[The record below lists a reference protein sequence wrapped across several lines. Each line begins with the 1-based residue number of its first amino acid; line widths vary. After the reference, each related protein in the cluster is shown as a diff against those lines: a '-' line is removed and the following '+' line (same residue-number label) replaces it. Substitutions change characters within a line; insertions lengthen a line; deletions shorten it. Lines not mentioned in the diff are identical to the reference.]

1 MSSNREGRKIPLPII
16 GGNNKNVKAWYILMK
31 NWLKMEKVTDD
42 EEKFQFILAGTVEE
56 ATQIVSDKFVEAN
69 RILNLEECRDILLE
83 RYHLNEDERFR
94 ELKTL
99 LIMPNES
106 VREFNDRYLDYYCQL
121 STDNKAKL
129 SVYDYENSIRSR
141 TDIYEKVAYEEAK
154 TIEAA
159 CKIAEKVERIK
170 LGSRSV
176 QKGRKFN
183 NNNIQNNYPFIS
195 RYRSNQNF
203 NQLNNNYNSFL
214 NTNLQNKNRNLN
226 NELQRSNNFNNNYNN
241 YNNINNNTLNR
252 MNNTKVPRNINN
264 TPNNNNGLNSVD
276 DITRGLE
283 NLHIKV
289 CYWCHEPGHII
300 RYCPQ
305 LRYQQNNNQNTKN

>member
-1 MSSNREGRKIPLPII
+1 MSSNREGTKIPLPII

-42 EEKFQFILAGTVEE
+42 EEKFQFILAGTEEE
-56 ATQIVSDKFVEAN
+56 ATKIKS
-69 RILNLEECRDILLE
+69 CRDILLE

-154 TIEAA
+154 TA

-170 LGSRSV
+170 LGSRS
-176 QKGRKFN
+176 
-183 NNNIQNNYPFIS
+183 I
-195 RYRSNQNF
+195 
-203 NQLNNNYNSFL
+203 
-214 NTNLQNKNRNLN
+214 
-226 NELQRSNNFNNNYNN
+226 
-241 YNNINNNTLNR
+241 
-252 MNNTKVPRNINN
+252 
-264 TPNNNNGLNSVD
+264 
-276 DITRGLE
+276 
-283 NLHIKV
+283 
-289 CYWCHEPGHII
+289 
-300 RYCPQ
+300 
-305 LRYQQNNNQNTKN
+305 